1 MSEYGVISGPYFS
14 VFSPNKGKYAPEIT
28 PYLDAFHVV
37 FSKMFQV
44 ILDSKTNSSQA
55 PQERVVLKNCLIKTS
70 ATGLH
75 DQDRKMEHKLYNAQ
89 IDFKTPNSS
98 AVQQKMLIKN
108 INNNTN
114 NEQIETN

>member
-1 MSEYGVISGPYFS
+1 MSEYRVISGPYFS

-55 PQERVVLKNCLIKTS
+55 PQERVVLKNFV
-70 ATGLH
+70 
-75 DQDRKMEHKLYNAQ
+75 KLL
-89 IDFKTPNSS
+89 D
-98 AVQQKMLIKN
+98 KN
-108 INNNTN
+108 FRDGVTRPR
-114 NEQIETN
+114 

>member
-55 PQERVVLKNCLIKTS
+55 PQERVVLKNFV
-70 ATGLH
+70 
-75 DQDRKMEHKLYNAQ
+75 KLL
-89 IDFKTPNSS
+89 D
-98 AVQQKMLIKN
+98 KN
-108 INNNTN
+108 FRDGVTRPR
-114 NEQIETN
+114 

>member
-55 PQERVVLKNCLIKTS
+55 PQERVVLKNFV
-70 ATGLH
+70 
-75 DQDRKMEHKLYNAQ
+75 KLL
-89 IDFKTPNSS
+89 D
-98 AVQQKMLIKN
+98 KN
-108 INNNTN
+108 FRDGVTRPRWENGT
-114 NEQIETN
+114 